1 MMIKKILNLASPV
14 SKCSAAHLEM
24 LQIDRLKFLHNPL
37 IAHLHIN
44 SLRNKVIYLG
54 EILKGLP
61 LVYLVIG
68 ETKLNESFSKT
79 KFKLNGYKIR
89 LEEIEINMK
98 VEVLST
104 KD

>member
-14 SKCSAAHLEM
+14 SKSFAAHLEM

-37 IAHLHIN
+37 ITHLHIN

-61 LVYLVIG
+61 VVYLVIS

-79 KFKLNGYKIR
+79 QFKLNGYKIR
-89 LEEIEINMK
+89 QEEIDINMK
-98 VEVLST
+98 VEALSA
-104 KD
+104 KH